1 MNQKELSAIAEFG
14 LNIAMSINENYLNN
28 DLLLHYYTE
37 EQLEWLAMSIYSE
50 SELRDITK
58 ESVLKNRQYTIDLL
72 SGITINDRQRHK
84 DDLYE
89 GTGVLLV

>member
-28 DLLLHYYTE
+28 DLLLQYYTE

-72 SGITINDRQRHK
+72 SGIIINDRQRYK

>member
-28 DLLLHYYTE
+28 DLLLQYYTE

-58 ESVLKNRQYTIDLL
+58 ESLLKNRQYTIDLL
-72 SGITINDRQRHK
+72 GGTIINDRQRYK
-84 DDLYE
+84 DDLYK